1 MKIVIPEKID
11 VIPQKFLDE
20 LKKLGQVKIYD
31 NFPIGGKEI
40 LERIKDAEI
49 LIVKWIYLP
58 ENFLDIC
65 KNLKYIVSLTSGYG
79 HFPLKE
85 ARSKKIVIVNSPIHN
100 SHAVAEHTITLM
112 FAVARGIFYA
122 QENVK
127 KGNWKDSP
135 YDFLGVELA
144 GKVLAQVGYGNIG
157 KRVVELARGVGMK
170 VAVADSKTTDKKLD
184 EMISK
189 ADFISLNVPL
199 TERTEKLIDER
210 RINLM
215 KKGAYFINTARGD
228 IVDQNA
234 LYKALADRK
243 IAGAGLDVFMDTPPV
258 GKAPREVIKLA
269 SLKNVIVTP
278 HLAFNTKEAGE
289 RMGREMLDNVKA
301 IIKGKPI
308 NVVN

>member
-1 MKIVIPEKID
+1 
-11 VIPQKFLDE
+11 
-20 LKKLGQVKIYD
+20 
-31 NFPIGGKEI
+31 
-40 LERIKDAEI
+40 
-49 LIVKWIYLP
+49 
-58 ENFLDIC
+58 
-65 KNLKYIVSLTSGYG
+65 
-79 HFPLKE
+79 
-85 ARSKKIVIVNSPIHN
+85 
-100 SHAVAEHTITLM
+100 
-112 FAVARGIFYA
+112 
-122 QENVK
+122 
-127 KGNWKDSP
+127 
-135 YDFLGVELA
+135 LGVELA